1 MANAQDLDRAMLR
14 AEEAMRLAH
23 RLRPTEPNDFTV
35 DKADSLV
42 EFWKNLTRI
51 LFTVIPAVVGIG
63 VVVGGIVIMNI
74 MLMTVTER
82 TREIGVRKSLGAT
95 RADIRR
101 QFLIEAIALSTLG
114 GLLGVLG
121 GWTLALLVSS
131 ATPLPA
137 RVTAWSISVALALGA
152 GTGIL
157 FGVYPAA
164 RAARLDPITALRA
177 E

>member
-1 MANAQDLDRAMLR
+1 
-14 AEEAMRLAH
+14 
-23 RLRPTEPNDFTV
+23 
-35 DKADSLV
+35 
-42 EFWKNLTRI
+42 
-51 LFTVIPAVVGIG
+51 
-63 VVVGGIVIMNI
+63 
-74 MLMTVTER
+74 MTVNER

-95 RADIRR
+95 RSDIRR